1 MTKKAEYDRFDFQVF
16 VEVFNSQGKARAQA
30 YVQEKYQI
38 SYPSFVK
45 HLRNGSDYHYSFSTK
60 KYELKQEETDEP
72 FLSMEE
78 LENKKIEH
86 VKEQQEGFPSRDTG
100 SEAPFSHNDQSMLLH
115 LLKDNMQEINKYICL
130 EQSSKKI
137 IIDLKKVEYAGYQ
150 IIIQ

>member
-1 MTKKAEYDRFDFQVF
+1 MTKKADYGRFDFRAF
-16 VEVFNSQGKARAQA
+16 VEVFNSQGKARAQE

-60 KYELKQEETDEP
+60 KYELKQEETNEP

-78 LENKKIEH
+78 LENKKIDH
-86 VKEQQEGFPSRDTG
+86 VKEPEKGFPSRHIG

>member
-1 MTKKAEYDRFDFQVF
+1 MTKRMKHEDFDFSAFVQVF
-16 VEVFNSQGKARAQA
+16 NTQGKTRAQE

-45 HLRNGSDYHYSFSTK
+45 HLRNGSDYYYSFSTK
-60 KYELKQEETDEP
+60 KYELRELKNDP

-78 LENKKIEH
+78 LENKKIDH
-86 VKEQQEGFPSRDTG
+86 VKEQEEGFPSHHTG
-100 SEAPFSHNDQSMLLH
+100 SEASFPQNDHGMLLH

-137 IIDLKKVEYAGYQ
+137 IIDLKKVEYEGYR

>member
-1 MTKKAEYDRFDFQVF
+1 MTKKAKHGRFDFSAF
-16 VEVFNSQGKARAQA
+16 AHVFNSQGKAKAKE

-45 HLRNGSDYHYSFSTK
+45 HLKKESDYHFSFSTK
-60 KYELKQEETDEP
+60 KYELNVLKNDP

-78 LENKKIEH
+78 LENKKIDH
-86 VKEQQEGFPSRDTG
+86 VKEQEEGFPSHHTG
-100 SEAPFSHNDQSMLLH
+100 SEAPFPQNDHGMLLH
-115 LLKDNMQEINKYICL
+115 LLKDNMQEINKFICL

-137 IIDLKKVEYAGYQ
+137 IIDLKKIEYEGYR